1 MKKVV
6 IMGASSGMGY
16 AVAEALASRGVKVGL
31 AARHTHTL
39 LELKEKYPDFVE
51 YEKIDV
57 TKSDAKSK
65 LGTLIDKLGGMDIY
79 FHVAGIGYENLTLD
93 PEREVEIIK
102 TNAVGFSRMI
112 CCAYRYFRDNRIKGQ
127 IAAITSVAG
136 TKGIGRLSAYSAS
149 KKFGQTYLVALEQLA
164 HEEGAD
170 VSFTDIRPGWVRTPL
185 VPDDRKFPMEMS
197 VDYVVPYIIK
207 AIVRKERVSVIDW
220 RWNALVGVW
229 RNIPNALWTK
239 MNVKISDPDTPLPA
253 LTADL
258 TGKGEQAS
266 GKESGKPE
274 SDEM

>member
-1 MKKVV
+1 
-6 IMGASSGMGY
+6 
-16 AVAEALASRGVKVGL
+16 
-31 AARHTHTL
+31 
-39 LELKEKYPDFVE
+39 
-51 YEKIDV
+51 
-57 TKSDAKSK
+57 
-65 LGTLIDKLGGMDIY
+65 DIY

-93 PEREVEIIK
+93 LEREVEIIK

-220 RWNALVGVW
+220 RWNALVGAW